1 MLETESGNAVVVAID
16 HGLHHGVFEGFE
28 NPEATLRKVLECR
41 PDGILAGIP
50 FLRRFD
56 ELISEYPG
64 TYTIGTIDL
73 LNDSTLPGDHEEA
86 EIHQQVFSM
95 DEAARVDADAAKV
108 ALVYGRKDPDV
119 LEQNNRFV
127 ARAAER
133 GREVGVPLVVEP
145 TLWGAR
151 AEDELDPEYLAHA
164 QRIGFELGADILKTP
179 YPGDAE
185 SFEPIVRN
193 APVPCYIAGGPA
205 TETDVEALE
214 MVAGAMSVG
223 ARGIMF
229 GRNIW
234 QQEDPEGMIA
244 AMKAI
249 IHEGRSVDEARQ
261 KLN

>member
-1 MLETESGNAVVVAID
+1 MLETDSGNAVVVAID

-28 NPEATLRKVLECR
+28 NPGTTLRTILECR
-41 PDGILAGIP
+41 PDGILAGVP
-50 FLRRFD
+50 FLRHFD
-56 ELISEYPG
+56 DVISEYPG
-64 TYTIGTIDL
+64 VYTIGTIDV
-73 LNDSTLPGDHEEA
+73 LNNSTFPGDDEET

-95 DEAARVDADAAKV
+95 DEAARIDADAAKV
-108 ALVYGRKDPDV
+108 ALVYGRKDPAV

-151 AEDELDPEYLAHA
+151 AEDELDPVYLTHA

-179 YPGDAE
+179 YPGDPA
-185 SFEPIVRN
+185 SFEPIVQN

-223 ARGIMF
+223 ARGVMF

-234 QQEDPEGMIA
+234 QQENPEGMIA
-244 AMKAI
+244 AMKEI
-249 IHEGRSVDEARQ
+249 IHEGSSVDRASRHV
-261 KLN
+261 